1 MIFEDIFYP
10 DNPKRREE
18 ISSLHGTIKAQFTQ
32 YQLAW
37 NTMARKLSSALS
49 QADNKKF
56 NLKIKQLEF
65 DITSNTINEAITEIN
80 SVLTDTRE
88 KLNKIVTDT
97 GIIGLLPKNWKDVGF
112 EFDGKTNILKGINTA
127 LAGVSTAASAFLTW
141 YVYDGVKVVVSL
153 IEIGTKMISNI
164 ASIAGGVLGG
174 LIIGAIGFIVIDAVL
189 SAILGALERDK
200 LNDAITLLKKIETNV
215 GDKLDKATANI
226 SGITQSIKDGTYKL
240 DKTHIL
246 FLIDGKYVIMK
257 APESNSLKLVPDEF
271 REESIIFASA

>member
-1 MIFEDIFYP
+1 
-10 DNPKRREE
+10 
-18 ISSLHGTIKAQFTQ
+18 
-32 YQLAW
+32 
-37 NTMARKLSSALS
+37 MARKLSSALS